1 MLRRTIRIEA
11 LAGPVFRPNLSV
23 KLQRSRKGAGP
34 LAKLWKKS
42 ALRTRL
48 AKRERDRTVALFVA
62 SPTGAPS
69 GSFEDRRAERVVDA
83 FTPKPDRLSAADT
96 PALTS
101 RPPPTPGFHLI
112 DTTMMYAPRSGG
124 VKRYLTAK
132 RAWLES
138 RRPDIRH
145 TLVVPGAATRADGPG
160 IYTVSA
166 AKLPF
171 GDGYRMPASP
181 TKWAAVLRLLEPDI
195 IEAGDVF
202 VPGHAAM
209 DAGEALGAPVVG
221 VCHTDAPTLAALHLG
236 DWAEQPTFNFWAQAY
251 QRFDHV
257 VAPSRH
263 TASRL
268 ADAGVERVSVHPL
281 GVDLDLFHP
290 SRGDR
295 EALLKRLEFPADSRL
310 LVFAGRPAREKNV
323 DAMVAA
329 VEMLGDP
336 YRLVLIGA
344 GKDARYSSR
353 VACIDF
359 ERAPEKLAGV
369 IASCDA
375 FLHANENEIFGLV
388 VLEAMAAGLPVIG
401 PNKGGVGELLDE
413 AVGQLSAGVDPK
425 SLAEAVEALFAR
437 DIDAL
442 KLAARRR
449 AETRHSWDHTF
460 ESLTRLYVQLLGRN
474 PHRAPLRLSA

>member
-1 MLRRTIRIEA
+1 MFDTSAEKNGILRVSPEGGAIRTD
-11 LAGPVFRPNLSV
+11 V
-23 KLQRSRKGAGP
+23 
-34 LAKLWKKS
+34 
-42 ALRTRL
+42 
-48 AKRERDRTVALFVA
+48 
-62 SPTGAPS
+62 
-69 GSFEDRRAERVVDA
+69 
-83 FTPKPDRLSAADT
+83 
-96 PALTS
+96 
-101 RPPPTPGFHLI
+101 TPGFHLI

-132 RAWLES
+132 RTWLEK

-145 TLVVPGAATRADGPG
+145 TLVVPGKATRCEAPG
-160 IYTVSA
+160 VYTVSA
-166 AKLPF
+166 TKLPF

-181 TKWAAVLRLLEPDI
+181 NKWAAILNLLDPDI

-202 VPGHAAM
+202 VPGHAAQE
-209 DAGEALGAPVVG
+209 AGQALGVPVVG

-236 DWAEQPTFNFWAQAY
+236 EWAEQPTFNFWAQAY

-257 VAPSRH
+257 VAPSKH
-263 TASRL
+263 TAARL
-268 ADAGVERVSVHPL
+268 AEAGVERVSVHPL
-281 GVDLDLFHP
+281 GVDLELFHP

-295 EALLKRLEFPADSRL
+295 AALLKRLDFPTNSRL
-310 LVFAGRPAREKNV
+310 LVFAGRPAREKNI

-344 GKDARYSSR
+344 GKDARYTSR

-359 ERAPEKLAGV
+359 ERQPEKLAGV

-388 VLEAMAAGLPVIG
+388 VIEAMAAGLPVVG

-413 AVGQLSAGVDPK
+413 AVGQLAGGVDPA
-425 SLAEAVEALFAR
+425 SLAQAVEALFAR
-437 DIDAL
+437 DLDAL

-460 ESLTRLYVQLLGRN
+460 EGLTRLYTQLLART
-474 PHRAPLRLSA
+474 PRRAPLKMSA

>member
-1 MLRRTIRIEA
+1 MFDGAATRPDTLLRPEA
-11 LAGPVFRPNLSV
+11 D
-23 KLQRSRKGAGP
+23 
-34 LAKLWKKS
+34 S
-42 ALRTRL
+42 APLRTET
-48 AKRERDRTVALFVA
+48 A
-62 SPTGAPS
+62 
-69 GSFEDRRAERVVDA
+69 RA
-83 FTPKPDRLSAADT
+83 
-96 PALTS
+96 
-101 RPPPTPGFHLI
+101 FHLI

-132 RAWLES
+132 RTWLER

-145 TLVVPGAATRADGPG
+145 TLVVPGKATRVEEPG
-160 IYTVSA
+160 LYTVSA

-181 TKWAAVLRLLEPDI
+181 GKWSTVLQLLDPDI

-209 DAGEALGAPVVG
+209 EAGQTLGVPVVG

-236 DWAEQPTFNFWAQAY
+236 DWAEQPTLNFWGQSY

-257 VAPSRH
+257 VAPSKH
-263 TASRL
+263 TAARL
-268 ADAGVERVSVHPL
+268 NEAGVQRVSVHPL
-281 GVDLDLFHP
+281 GVDLELFHP
-290 SRGDR
+290 ARGDR
-295 EALLKRLEFPADSRL
+295 AALLKRLDFPSDSRL
-310 LVFAGRPAREKNV
+310 LVFAGRPAREKNI

-344 GKDARYSSR
+344 GKDTRYTSR

-359 ERAPEKLAGV
+359 EGQPERLAGV

-388 VLEAMAAGLPVIG
+388 VLEAMAAGLPVVG

-413 AVGQLSAGVDPK
+413 AVGQLSNGVDPA
-425 SLAEAVEALFAR
+425 SLAEAVDALFAR
-437 DIDAL
+437 DVDAL

-460 ESLTRLYVQLLGRN
+460 EGLTRLYTQLLARS
-474 PHRAPLRLSA
+474 PRRAPLRLSA